1 MWCGHPAEAP
11 RSYFSH
17 SITTPVNWQP
27 AGEGVPKEAS
37 KVIVH
42 PSVSNEE
49 AEKIFG
55 AGNVEYPKPYLR
67 FTHLKQGS

>member
-1 MWCGHPAEAP
+1 M
-11 RSYFSH
+11 
-17 SITTPVNWQP
+17 
-27 AGEGVPKEAS
+27 PKEAS